1 MLDFHKID
9 NINRIIEQGASSAL
23 SNKQFIERELNK
35 FMSSPERRMMVD
47 GTKYYNG
54 DQDILMKKRTA
65 IGDGGKLIEV
75 DNLPNHRIVD
85 NQYRKAVIQK
95 TNYLVG
101 KPITFRT
108 DNEQYSD
115 ALQTVFNK
123 AWNRKIKTI
132 AKTALNE
139 GIAWIFPTY
148 DKNGRFTLKLFHG
161 CEVRPMWA
169 DSEHTQLEA
178 AFRIYPVLRYEGQ
191 TIERI
196 VYNVE
201 VYTEDGIDFYESDS
215 VAINLVPVEPWHQ
228 DYITVA
234 DDTGAELGFNWSK
247 IPLIPFRCNEEEVPL
262 IKCAKSLQDAINE
275 ILSAFGDNM
284 TEDERNTILVLVNY
298 DGQNLGEFR
307 RNLATYGAVKVSTQD
322 GVQGD
327 VKTLQVEVNSENYKT
342 ILKVLK
348 DELIENVM
356 GYDSKDDRLSGSPN
370 QMNIESMYNDIDLEA
385 NAMETEFQASIEE
398 LLWFVNNHLAN
409 TGVGDFS
416 GEKVEVIFNR
426 DMMMNEA
433 DVIANIKNSEGIISD
448 ETLVAQHPWV
458 TDVQAELDRI
468 EEQKQ
473 KNLDTYGFLG
483 DAAKTTEDDEE

>member
-1 MLDFHKID
+1 MLDFLKID

-132 AKTALNE
+132 AKTSLNE

-161 CEVRPMWA
+161 CEIRPMWA

-191 TIERI
+191 TIERVI
-196 VYNVE
+196 YNVE

-458 TDVQAELDRI
+458 TDVQAELNRI

-483 DAAKTTEDDEE
+483 DASKSTEDDEE